1 MLQKLDQQA
10 TKPLYE
16 QLYMSLR
23 DDILAGRLSGGEKLP
38 SKRRL
43 AEQLGISK
51 ITVETAY
58 AQLLAE
64 GYISARERSGYFVE
78 RIALQE
84 TPQTE
89 PNAPEPGADD
99 LEQDTPSAL
108 LFPFSV
114 WAKLMRG
121 VLLDEGQ
128 RVLARVPPN
137 GLPEL
142 RQAIC
147 HQLLRS
153 RGIHAAPQSIVVGAG
168 AEYLYNL
175 LVQFLGTDRHYA
187 LEDPGHR
194 KLARIYDAN
203 GVVYSPIGLDAEG
216 IVPQKLTES
225 GADVLHI
232 SPSHHFPTG
241 IVTGIARRQQLMA
254 WLREEESRI
263 IIEDDYDAEFRFSGL
278 PIPTMQSMDRS
289 GRVIYMNTFSRTIAP
304 ALRISYMVLP
314 QGMLPAW
321 QEKMGFYSCTVPSFE
336 QLTLTRFLQE
346 GFFDRHLSRMKKH
359 YRTLRTRLL
368 NFLAQESF
376 ARICRAEHAEAGL
389 HFILRFFTPLSDGE
403 LAKLLQEC
411 GLELPPLAEFYAG
424 GVSEDARGCVLLQ
437 YADLDPER
445 FENSMRL
452 FRERLEKNHTVRVDD
467 NETGGVSE
475 TKS

>member
-1 MLQKLDQQA
+1 MTYELDRNS

-16 QLYMSLR
+16 QLYTAIR
-23 DDILAGRLSGGEKLP
+23 ADILAGRLSGGEKLP

-64 GYISARERSGYFVE
+64 GYVMARERSGYFVE
-78 RIALQE
+78 QIAPQRTQE
-84 TPQTE
+84 LHTRSLPETG
-89 PNAPEPGADD
+89 NVPEPDA
-99 LEQDTPSAL
+99 PSAL

-128 RVLARVPPN
+128 ALLGAVPPN
-137 GLPEL
+137 GLSAL

-147 HQLLRS
+147 DELLRS
-153 RGIHAAPQSIVVGAG
+153 RGIRAVPQSIVVGAG

-175 LVQFLGTDRHYA
+175 LVQFLGGDRHYA

-194 KLARIYDAN
+194 KLARIYAAN
-203 GVVYSPIGLDAEG
+203 GVRFSPVGLDAEG
-216 IVPQKLTES
+216 VRLRDLEES
-225 GADVLHI
+225 GADVLHL

-254 WLREEESRI
+254 WLRQDDSRI

-278 PIPTMQSMDRS
+278 PIPAMQSMDDS

-314 QGMLPAW
+314 QSMIPAW
-321 QEKMGFYSCTVPSFE
+321 QRKMGFYSCTVPSFE
-336 QLTLTRFLQE
+336 QLTLTRFLDD
-346 GFFDRHLSRMKKH
+346 GYFDRHLSRMKKH
-359 YRTLRTRLL
+359 YRLLRARLL
-368 NFLAQESF
+368 NVLSQEPVC
-376 ARICRAEHAEAGL
+376 RVCRAEHTEAGL
-389 HFILRFFTPLSDGE
+389 HFILRFSVPLPDEKLAE
-403 LAKLLQEC
+403 LLRVC
-411 GLELPPLAEFYAG
+411 GLPLPLLAEFYAG
-424 GVSEDARGCVLLQ
+424 EAADEAKGCVLLQ

-445 FENSMRL
+445 FESAMLRL
-452 FRERLEKNHTVRVDD
+452 CAAL
-467 NETGGVSE
+467 TGKE
-475 TKS
+475 NRDTIC